1 MSTWSKVEYRAIL
14 RYNFARG
21 LTVDECLAEM
31 LPVLGEDCPHRTT
44 IFRWYREFGRGNF
57 ELEDAPRS
65 GRPASSVSQENIVAV
80 RKLLEADR
88 GVTYRQIEES
98 LGLNAPTVHSIL
110 HNHLQV
116 RKLCTLWVPHSL
128 TEGQMA
134 NRVSWCREML
144 KKFENGEASNV
155 NSIVTGDETW
165 LYYYDVPTKS
175 QSKVWMFEDEDNPVT
190 VRKSR
195 SVKKRMVAVF
205 FSARGIVE
213 RVVLETQK
221 TVTGSWYTE
230 ECLPKVMQ
238 ALKKIRPN
246 SRMDTWFFHHDNA
259 PAHRSKV
266 CTEYLACT
274 GIKLMEHPPYSPDL
288 APCDFALFP
297 YVKNRL
303 KGRHFTSDEDL
314 LRAWDFECA
323 QIAEETWRG
332 YFEDW
337 FRRMEKCILCGGK
350 YFEKL

>member
-116 RKLCTLWVPHSL
+116 WKLCTLWVPHSL

-155 NSIVTGDETW
+155 NSIVTGGETW
-165 LYYYDVPTKS
+165 LYYYDVPK
-175 QSKVWMFEDEDNPVT
+175 
-190 VRKSR
+190 
-195 SVKKRMVAVF
+195 
-205 FSARGIVE
+205 
-213 RVVLETQK
+213 
-221 TVTGSWYTE
+221 
-230 ECLPKVMQ
+230 
-238 ALKKIRPN
+238 
-246 SRMDTWFFHHDNA
+246 
-259 PAHRSKV
+259 
-266 CTEYLACT
+266 
-274 GIKLMEHPPYSPDL
+274 
-288 APCDFALFP
+288 
-297 YVKNRL
+297 
-303 KGRHFTSDEDL
+303 
-314 LRAWDFECA
+314 
-323 QIAEETWRG
+323 
-332 YFEDW
+332 
-337 FRRMEKCILCGGK
+337 
-350 YFEKL
+350 